1 MTAIDIIEAQR
12 LKIQSQLD
20 LAKTQSERN
29 KQGQFATPTALATDI
44 LECAK
49 SLLPQE
55 LKLRFLDPAIGTG
68 SFISALLRSFSLDQ
82 ITEIMGYEIDAK
94 FAEKTLELWGD
105 KPLTLHIA
113 DFTQAEP
120 PKIDEA
126 KANLLI
132 CNPPYVRH
140 HYLSKQEKQRLQR
153 TVLQK
158 MGIKLSEQ
166 AGLYC
171 HFLCISYLWMAENGL
186 AGWLIPSEF
195 MDVNYGQQIRRYLLN
210 HVTLLRIHRFDPK
223 DLQFSDA
230 LVSSA
235 VIWIKKAKPPVD
247 HNVEFTF
254 GGKLTAPAISKSV
267 SINLLRNT
275 AKWTR
280 FPFAAD
286 STEQPLIDSITS
298 TVETRENHEVT
309 TNTGFPHKSLT
320 LADLFDVKRGLAT
333 GANKFFLLT
342 HEQIIKY
349 QLPGEFLIPVLPS
362 PRYLPCEEIKA
373 DSLGN
378 PILDKKIFL
387 LACNLP
393 EEEVKFKYPLLWKYF
408 QWGVETRIN
417 QGYICSHRTPW
428 YSQEN
433 RPASMFLCTYMGRQ
447 SAEDS
452 NPFRFILNHS
462 KAIATNVYL
471 ILYPKANL
479 QKMLKDK
486 PELVRL
492 IWQNLNNISSTILV
506 EEGRV
511 YGDGLHKL
519 EPKELSNVPIDN
531 FAAILPGA
539 HLVKLTLFEKRSE
552 SYEIEK
558 NESRSKRRV

>member
-1 MTAIDIIEAQR
+1 MTTIDIIETQR

-20 LAKTQSERN
+20 VAKTQSERN
-29 KQGQFATPTALATDI
+29 KLGQFATPTTLAADI
-44 LECAK
+44 LEYAK
-49 SLLPQE
+49 SLLPPDI
-55 LKLRFLDPAIGTG
+55 KLRFLDPAIGTG
-68 SFISALLRSFSLDQ
+68 SFISALLRSFPLDQ
-82 ITEIMGYEIDAK
+82 IAEIVGYEIDAEY
-94 FAEKTLELWGD
+94 AEKTLELWRD

-120 PKIDEA
+120 PKTDEA

-140 HYLSKQEKQRLQR
+140 HYLSKQEKQRLQK

-158 MGIKLSEQ
+158 TAIKLSGQ

-171 HFLCISYLWMAENGL
+171 HFLCISHLWMTENSL

-195 MDVNYGQQIRRYLLN
+195 MDVNYGKQIKKYLLN
-210 HVTLLRIHRFDPK
+210 HVTLLRVHRFDPR

-235 VIWIKKAKPPVD
+235 VIWLKKTKPPVN

-254 GGKLTAPAISKSV
+254 GGTLTTPAISKS
-267 SINLLRNT
+267 IAIDLLRNT

-286 STEQPLIDSITS
+286 STKQTLIESIAP
-298 TVETRENHEVT
+298 TVETRENAKVT
-309 TNTGFPHKSLT
+309 TYSGFSHKSLT
-320 LADLFDVKRGLAT
+320 LADLFDIKRGLAT

-342 HEQIIKY
+342 HEQITKY
-349 QLPGEFLIPVLPS
+349 QLPYEFLVPVLPS
-362 PRYLPCEEIKA
+362 PRYLPCEEIRA
-373 DSLGN
+373 DNLGN
-378 PILDKKIFL
+378 PLLDKKIFL

-393 EEEVKFKYPLLWKYF
+393 EEEIKYKYPLLWKYL
-408 QWGVETRIN
+408 QMGVETGVN
-417 QGYICSHRTPW
+417 QGYICRHRTPW

-447 SAEDS
+447 DTEGS

-462 KAIATNVYL
+462 KATATNVYL
-471 ILYPKANL
+471 ILYPKAHL
-479 QKMLKDK
+479 QKILKDE

-492 IWQNLNNISSTILV
+492 VWQNLNNISSKTLV
-506 EEGRV
+506 DEGRV

-531 FAAILPGA
+531 FTENLSGLP
-539 HLVKLTLFEKRSE
+539 HLLKLTLFEKRSN
-552 SYEIEK
+552 SYGIEK
-558 NESRSKRRV
+558 IGS

>member
-1 MTAIDIIEAQR
+1 MTTIDSIETQR
-12 LKIQSQLD
+12 LKMQSQLD
-20 LAKTQSERN
+20 LAKTQNERN

-44 LECAK
+44 LEYTK
-49 SLLPQE
+49 SLLPPD

-68 SFISALLRSFSLDQ
+68 SFVSALLRSFPFDQ
-82 ITEIMGYEIDAK
+82 ITGIEGYEIDANT
-94 FAEKTLELWGD
+94 AEKTLELWRD
-105 KPLTLHIA
+105 EPLTLHIA
-113 DFTQAEP
+113 DFTKAEP
-120 PKIDEA
+120 PKTDEA

-140 HYLSKQEKQRLQR
+140 HYLSKQEKLRLQR

-158 MGIKLSEQ
+158 IGIKLSGQ

-171 HFLCISYLWMAENGL
+171 HFLCIAHLWMAENSL

-195 MDVNYGQQIRRYLLN
+195 MDVNYGRQIRRYLLN
-210 HVTLLRIHRFDPK
+210 QVTLLRIHRFDPK

-235 VIWIKKAKPPVD
+235 VIWFRKAKPPTN

-254 GGKLTAPAISKSV
+254 GGTLTAPAISKSV
-267 SINLLRNT
+267 SIDLLRNT

-286 STEQPLIDSITS
+286 STEQTPIDSITH
-298 TVETRENHEVT
+298 TIETRENNQVT
-309 TNTGFPHKSLT
+309 TNTGFSHKSLR
-320 LADLFDVKRGLAT
+320 LADLFDIKRGLAT

-342 HEQIIKY
+342 QEQITRY
-349 QLPGEFLIPVLPS
+349 QLPGEFLVPVLPS
-362 PRYLPCEEIKA
+362 PRYLSCEEIKA
-373 DSLGN
+373 DSSGN
-378 PILDKKIFL
+378 PLLDKKIFL

-393 EEEVKFKYPLLWKYF
+393 EEEVKLRYPSLWKYL
-408 QWGVETRIN
+408 QLGIETGVD
-417 QGYICSHRTPW
+417 QGYICHHRTPW

-433 RPASMFLCTYMGRQ
+433 RPPSMFLCTYMGRQ
-447 SAEDS
+447 DMEGS

-486 PELVRL
+486 PELARL
-492 IWQNLNNISSTILV
+492 VWQNLNNIASKTLIA
-506 EEGRV
+506 EGRI

-519 EPKELSNVPIDN
+519 EPKELLNVPIDD
-531 FAAILPGA
+531 FAAILPGP
-539 HLVKLTLFEKRSE
+539 HLIKPTLFEKRTN
-552 SYEIEK
+552 SYEIQK
-558 NESRSKRRV
+558 

>member
-1 MTAIDIIEAQR
+1 MTTIDIIEAQR

-29 KQGQFATPTALATDI
+29 KQGQFATPTALATEI
-44 LECAK
+44 LAYAK
-49 SLLPQE
+49 SLLPPD

-68 SFISALLRSFSLDQ
+68 SFISALLRSFPLDQ
-82 ITEIMGYEIDAK
+82 VAEIMGYEIDAK
-94 FAEKTLELWGD
+94 FAEKTLELWRD

-120 PKIDEA
+120 PKTDEA
-126 KANLLI
+126 KANLLV

-140 HYLSKQEKQRLQR
+140 HFLSKQEKQRLQR

-158 MGIKLSEQ
+158 MGIKLSGQ

-171 HFLCISYLWMAENGL
+171 HFLCISHLWMVENCL

-195 MDVNYGQQIRRYLLN
+195 MDVNYGRQIKRYLLN
-210 HVTLLRIHRFDPK
+210 NVTLVRVHRFDPK

-235 VIWIKKAKPPVD
+235 VIWFRKARPPVD
-247 HNVEFTF
+247 HDVEFTF
-254 GGKLTAPAISKSV
+254 GGTLTAPAISKSV
-267 SINLLRNT
+267 SINILRNT

-280 FPFAAD
+280 FPLAAD
-286 STEQPLIDSITS
+286 STEQTLINSVVPI
-298 TVETRENHEVT
+298 VETRENPKVT
-309 TNTGFPHKSLT
+309 TNTGFSHKSLT

-342 HEQIIKY
+342 PEQITKY
-349 QLPGEFLIPVLPS
+349 QLPEEFLVPVLPS

-378 PILDKKIFL
+378 PLLSKKNFL
-387 LACNLP
+387 LMCNLP
-393 EEEVKFKYPLLWKYF
+393 EEEVKFKYPSLWEYL
-408 QWGVETRIN
+408 QVGVEAGVN

-428 YSQEN
+428 YSQEK

-447 SAEDS
+447 DTEST

-462 KAIATNVYL
+462 RAVATNVYL
-471 ILYPKANL
+471 ILYPKTNL

-492 IWQNLNNISSTILV
+492 VWQNLNNILPKTLV
-506 EEGRV
+506 EEGRI

-531 FAAILPGA
+531 FIAILPGP
-539 HLVKLTLFEKRSE
+539 HLIKPTLFEKRSK
-552 SYEIEK
+552 SYKIEK
-558 NESRSKRRV
+558 NEG